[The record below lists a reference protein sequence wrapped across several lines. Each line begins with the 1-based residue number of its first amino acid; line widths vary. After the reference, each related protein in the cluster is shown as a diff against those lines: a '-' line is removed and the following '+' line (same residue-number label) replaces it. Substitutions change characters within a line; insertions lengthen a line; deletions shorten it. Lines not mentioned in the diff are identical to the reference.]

1 MTISYSREV
10 FTSTGTGIFLRLLA
24 RWKGSIY
31 KLVWRDLLV
40 YVFVYSALSIIY
52 RFVLVEEG
60 KCRGSSKISYYT
72 TNNIEIILNIDNIM
86 ITSTFSARE
95 QFEKISL
102 HCGHFADLIP
112 VTFVLGFYVNV
123 VITRWWQQFESIP
136 WPGK

>member
-60 KCRGSSKISYYT
+60 KYRESSKIFLWEYISYENY
-72 TNNIEIILNIDNIM
+72 
-86 ITSTFSARE
+86 
-95 QFEKISL
+95 
-102 HCGHFADLIP
+102 H
-112 VTFVLGFYVNV
+112 
-123 VITRWWQQFESIP
+123 
-136 WPGK
+136 

>member
-52 RFVLVEEG
+52 RFFLVEEG
-60 KCRGSSKISYYT
+60 KCPESIKILFFT
-72 TNNIEIILNIDNIM
+72 TINIEMIWNIDNIIM
-86 ITSTFSARE
+86 ISTFSARE